1 MEAANALGRGAKGD
15 REVGK
20 GRGEG
25 GAEGRGGL
33 LEAIDYQPERL
44 DPLGRDEEAVS
55 IHFYLVVRTKKDSL
69 MFETVDKPRDRRI
82 LGYP

>member
-1 MEAANALGRGAKGD
+1 M
-15 REVGK
+15 GK

-25 GAEGRGGL
+25 GTEGRGGL

-55 IHFYLVVRTKKDSL
+55 IHFYLIVRTKNDSL
-69 MFETVDKPRDRRI
+69 MFETVTSVDKPRDRRI
-82 LGYP
+82 SGYP